1 MAKTWKDWLNEDV
14 SFTPKPLPVMV
25 VTNEAPPKVKEK
37 FRATGK
43 HWLAAIFWLVVFF
56 PIGLFMIAAIFYRS
70 MFD

>member
-1 MAKTWKDWLNEDV
+1 MSRTFKDWLNEDV
-14 SFTPKPLPVMV
+14 SFTPKPLPVMRAE
-25 VTNEAPPKVKEK
+25 TPKVKEK

-56 PIGLFMIAAIFYRS
+56 PIGLVVIGAIFYRS